1 MILGIPIPSQASRP
15 PQPMTFPSPTRVGP
29 YSTLP
34 IDDNRLTRP
43 GSGGRT
49 SSSCSLYPPHK
60 GRIPELPPHWRGE
73 FSAPEW
79 CQPVLKKVFSTLCMI
94 AVGNRTLW
102 NKWKALWSEEE
113 VFMKNKELI
122 SNRIAMTSVV
132 VRRAPTELSAPS
144 THGCTL
150 THVARE
156 QASLLLASNAALV
169 TTDPPEAGIL
179 NYTIRGPYV
188 CLWTSFG
195 ILLGGIIIAATD
207 VYALATC
214 YPEWVVQVR
223 PRATEYYAWGI
234 RR

>member
-1 MILGIPIPSQASRP
+1 MRDF
-15 PQPMTFPSPTRVGP
+15 T
-29 YSTLP
+29 
-34 IDDNRLTRP
+34 D
-43 GSGGRT
+43 
-49 SSSCSLYPPHK
+49 
-60 GRIPELPPHWRGE
+60 
-73 FSAPEW
+73 
-79 CQPVLKKVFSTLCMI
+79 
-94 AVGNRTLW
+94 
-102 NKWKALWSEEE
+102 
-113 VFMKNKELI
+113 
-122 SNRIAMTSVV
+122 
-132 VRRAPTELSAPS
+132 ELSAPS

-156 QASLLLASNAALV
+156 QAGLLLASNAALV

-223 PRATEYYAWGI
+223 PCATEYYAWGI